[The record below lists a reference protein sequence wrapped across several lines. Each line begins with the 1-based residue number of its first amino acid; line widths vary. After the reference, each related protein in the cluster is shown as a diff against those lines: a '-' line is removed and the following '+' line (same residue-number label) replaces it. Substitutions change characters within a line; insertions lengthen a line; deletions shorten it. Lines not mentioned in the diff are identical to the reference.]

1 MELMIGRVVK
11 PHGIRGEVAVEVT
24 TDAPEV
30 RFAIG
35 EVLTGRQGRK
45 ETSLEITHARSHQ
58 QRLLL
63 RFAEIPDRTAAESL
77 RGMKFFAA
85 PLEDDDEGFYDH
97 ELEGLKVIHDG
108 QEIGHVSEVNHGP
121 ANELLLV
128 ELTDGKTVLIP
139 FVHQIVPEVD
149 LEAGEVIITPPE
161 GLLDLAG

>member
-1 MELMIGRVVK
+1 MVVK
-11 PHGIRGEVAVEVT
+11 PHGIRGEVAVEIT

-35 EVLTGRQGRK
+35 EVLTGRQGKK
-45 ETSLEITHARSHQ
+45 ETSLEITHVRPHQ

-63 RFAEIPDRTAAESL
+63 RFAEIPDRTAAEGL

-97 ELEGLKVIHDG
+97 ELEGLKVIHEG
-108 QEIGHVSEVNHGP
+108 QEIGQVREVNHGP
-121 ANELLLV
+121 ANDLLLI
-128 ELTDGKTVLIP
+128 ELAGGKTVLIP

-149 LEAGEVIITPPE
+149 LETGQVSITPPE
-161 GLLDLAG
+161 GLLDLAE